1 MPRVF
6 MFDAYGT
13 LFDVHSAVA
22 QAGAPLGPIAG
33 EFSALWRSKQLE
45 YTWIYSAMGVA
56 DNPAHNFEALTARS
70 LDFCLAKYGINNP
83 ALRADLLNAYQ
94 TLSAFADVIP
104 ALSDV
109 KAGGNQTAIF
119 TNGTRTMID
128 AALAASGVAGLI
140 DIVIT
145 VEGTNFYKP
154 KREVYQHA
162 HGHVGAPSPLDVV
175 FVSSNRWDVAGA
187 ANFGFTPV
195 WCNRTGQPSEYG
207 GFDPI
212 VMVPDLTGIGGV

>member
-22 QAGAPLGPIAG
+22 QAGGPLGPIAAD
-33 EFSALWRSKQLE
+33 FSALWRSKQLE
-45 YTWIYSAMGVA
+45 YTWTHSAMGVA

-70 LDFCLAKYGINNP
+70 LDFTLAKYAVNNP

-104 ALSDV
+104 ALTNV

-119 TNGTRTMID
+119 TNGTRAMID
-128 AALAASGVAGLI
+128 AALAASGVGGLI
-140 DIVIT
+140 DTVIT
-145 VEGTNFYKP
+145 VEGTGYYKP

-162 HGHVGAPSPLDVV
+162 HGQVAVAAPADIV

-187 ANFGFTPV
+187 AHYGFTPV
-195 WCNRTGQPSEYG
+195 WCNRTNQPSEYA

-212 VMVPDLTGIGGV
+212 VMVPDLNGIGGV